1 MDYFQAQSK
10 PLKKKSSSK
19 LSVTR
24 FISEDLYHL
33 TPYGAPGTQWTMDI
47 DVTLA
52 VWFVWAPSICMF
64 SRTSR
69 IKSVSSCIVG
79 VHEDR
84 ELVSPKT
91 G

>member
-1 MDYFQAQSK
+1 LEYFPAQSK

-33 TPYGAPGTQWTMDI
+33 TPYGAPGTQCTMDI

-52 VWFVWAPSICMF
+52 V
-64 SRTSR
+64 
-69 IKSVSSCIVG
+69 
-79 VHEDR
+79 
-84 ELVSPKT
+84 
-91 G
+91 